1 MASGEIIAEGAP
13 EQIRDNP
20 DVIRAYLGRAS

>member
-1 MASGEIIAEGAP
+1 

-20 DVIRAYLGRAS
+20 DVIKAYLGEA